1 MEANIDER
9 PTDESLAQFLE
20 LLTAGMDTLQT
31 GTTEVGKASAE
42 KSNNAAVKS
51 MTPST
56 TSPCKFW
63 GTDHGCH
70 KGKKCSYV
78 HGWQAW
84 EDRNARQIVQF
95 LLLSMQLRQQGGM
108 GREEGGTW
116 RE

>member
-20 LLTAGMDTLQT
+20 LLTAKMDTLQT

-70 KGKKCSYV
+70 KGKKCSYM
-78 HGWQAW
+78 
-84 EDRNARQIVQF
+84 F

-116 RE
+116 KRASSGIFIGW